1 MRVFL
6 IFLLNK
12 IIKMKKQILL
22 LSFVVAIGFSSFAQ
36 VINLGFENWTPGG
49 NPPFDEPDGWATF
62 NSTLYPLGVT
72 NYTASK
78 GTPAQ
83 NGSYALRLETKVLG
97 APVNDTVT
105 AFAVCGTMSI
115 IPFPFAIKLKGKA
128 LNQRPM
134 SVSGFYKYSTP
145 GVTDSAAMGVFVTKW
160 NGTSTDTLGIGYGK
174 GAPIG
179 AYTPFTFNMFYDP
192 QFNGVTPDSILI
204 LILSSAND
212 VYRTV
217 GSVLYIDNLT
227 LNGVDFS
234 TVQLLSSNPTESY
247 SVYPNPANEVFTISA
262 AKIGMNRD
270 FILYDA
276 IGREVMNLK
285 IEEMS
290 TSIPIT
296 KLPEGLYHY
305 KIVSTGNEII
315 HSGKIDILR

>member
-1 MRVFL
+1 
-6 IFLLNK
+6 
-12 IIKMKKQILL
+12 MKKEILSL
-22 LSFVVAIGFSSFAQ
+22 GFVIAMSLTSFAQ

-49 NPPFDEPDGWATF
+49 NPQFDEPDGWATF
-62 NSTLYPLGVT
+62 NSALYPIGVT

-83 NGSYALRLETKVLG
+83 NGSYALRLETKVIG
-97 APVNDTVT
+97 APVNDTLT
-105 AFAVCGTMSI
+105 AFAVCGSMSI
-115 IPFPFAIKLKGKA
+115 IPFPFDIKIKGKA

-160 NGTSTDTLGIGYGK
+160 NGTSTDTLGIGSGK
-174 GAPIG
+174 GGPTAN
-179 AYTPFTFNMFYDP
+179 YSPFTFNMFYDP